1 MLKQNFKIFFLFVI
15 IVAILVLFKNGSIF
29 DVGSIFRNWFGP
41 QQSINSFF
49 NPPDDLAEDY
59 KRLLV
64 ENSKLR
70 VLEDENKQLKSLLD
84 LKKEKQYNLITANII
99 NRDQTNRN
107 ILIIDAGEAQGIKVG
122 QPAVVNNGI
131 IIGKVIDVGSD
142 FSKVRLLI
150 DSFSKLAVKV
160 GEQNK
165 ISGML
170 VGSLGLGMDLTYIP
184 QEQEI
189 KKGDLVVTADLDTN
203 IAPGLVVGQVEEIE
217 FSQEEVFKKASVSPT
232 INYETISILAIIS
245 PL

>member
-15 IVAILVLFKNGSIF
+15 IVAILVLFKNGNIF
-29 DVGSIFRNWFGP
+29 DVGSIFRHSFGP
-41 QQSINSFF
+41 QQSVNSFF

-64 ENSKLR
+64 ENSELR

-84 LKKEKQYNLITANII
+84 LKKDKQYNLITANII

-107 ILIIDAGEAQGIKVG
+107 ILIIDAGEDQGIKVG

-131 IIGKVIDVGSD
+131 IIGKVIDVGVD

-217 FSQEEVFKKASVSPT
+217 FSQEEVFKKASVSPI

>member
-1 MLKQNFKIFFLFVI
+1 MLKQNFKIFFIFVI
-15 IVAILVLFKNGSIF
+15 IVAILVLFKNGNIF
-29 DVGSIFRNWFGP
+29 DVGSIFRHWFGP
-41 QQSINSFF
+41 QQSVNSFF

-64 ENSKLR
+64 ENSELR

-84 LKKEKQYNLITANII
+84 LKKDKQYNLITANII

-107 ILIIDAGEAQGIKVG
+107 ILIIDAGEDQGIKVG

-131 IIGKVIDVGSD
+131 IIGKVIDVGAD

-217 FSQEEVFKKASVSPT
+217 FSQEEVFKKASVSPI